1 MVYLL
6 EASFR
11 PAEVLPGSIQADFFL
26 PSIALDFMHICHALD
41 NGFLNPF
48 VHLVFILIESVT
60 AKDIAAGNQRSSAVH
75 LVRCVGLILVGL
87 VHAFESVC
95 SGVV

>member
-1 MVYLL
+1 
-6 EASFR
+6 
-11 PAEVLPGSIQADFFL
+11 
-26 PSIALDFMHICHALD
+26 
-41 NGFLNPF
+41 
-48 VHLVFILIESVT
+48 LIESVT
-60 AKDIAAGNQRSSAVH
+60 AKDIAAGNQRSPAVH

>member
-1 MVYLL
+1 MD
-6 EASFR
+6 S
-11 PAEVLPGSIQADFFL
+11 GSVEADFFL
-26 PSIALDFMHICHALD
+26 PSIALNFMHVCHALG
-41 NGFLNPF
+41 NSFLNPF
-48 VHLVFILIESVT
+48 VHFIFILIESVT